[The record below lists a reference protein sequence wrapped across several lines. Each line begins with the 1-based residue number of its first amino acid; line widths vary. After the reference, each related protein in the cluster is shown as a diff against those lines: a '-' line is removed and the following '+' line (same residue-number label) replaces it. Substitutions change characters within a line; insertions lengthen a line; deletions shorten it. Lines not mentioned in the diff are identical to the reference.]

1 MSEIITPPVVTPPV
15 VPPVVVPDAAQA
27 AAAQAVADGAAAA
40 AATQAATLTKNE
52 GAVKTAEQIAADAAL
67 KVDPVYTLAL
77 PKDAVIETSA
87 VERLTAFAKAN
98 TLAPETAQKVLD
110 LANAEVAA
118 DRTRQQEANV
128 ETFQTMARETWP
140 NEIKADKEFGG
151 DKFDAT
157 IANSKRAA
165 EIAWTPEERKILN
178 ETGWGNH
185 PLLVKGMARLGSRF
199 ADDKLVMGGDG
210 GGGIQKPTAQIL
222 FPSMP
227 NP

>member
-1 MSEIITPPVVTPPV
+1 V
-15 VPPVVVPDAAQA
+15 VPPVIVPAAEQA
-27 AAAQAVADGAAAA
+27 AADSAAAA
-40 AATQAATLTKNE
+40 AATLAATQTKND
-52 GAVKTAEQIAADAAL
+52 GAVKTAEQIAAEAAL

-77 PKDAVIETSA
+77 PKDAVIEASA

-98 TLAPETAQKVLD
+98 TLSPETAQKALD

-157 IANSKRAA
+157 IAESKRAA
-165 EIAWTPEERKILN
+165 EVAWTPEERKILN

-185 PLLVKGMARLGSRF
+185 PLLVKGMARVGRRM
-199 ADDKLVMGGDG
+199 ADDKLVTGGAG
-210 GGGIQKPTAQIL
+210 GGATPKSDAAV
-222 FPSMP
+222 MYP
-227 NP
+227 NMANP